1 MASPAFAESRGN
13 MTVVASDTK
22 TLSATVQRI
31 DPDTRTITLK
41 KRSGEMLNMEVSPD
55 VAQLDKIGE
64 GDRIRVE
71 YLEPVALAIE
81 HSGQEGSPAKV
92 PDRVLLRDERDRS
105 SETEVETELYTAT
118 VKNVD
123 RIGRAVM
130 LRKSN
135 GDTFRVLISSNVGDL
150 QKIKLG
156 DQVTTKATPLLAVEI
171 DELES

>member
-1 MASPAFAESRGN
+1 MATQAFSESRGN

-31 DPDTRTITLK
+31 DPDTRRITLK
-41 KRSGEMLNMEVSPD
+41 KRSGEMLNMEVGPY
-55 VAQLDKIGE
+55 VAQLDKIEE

-71 YLEPVALAIE
+71 YLEPVALAVE
-81 HSGQEGSPAKV
+81 HSGQEGSATEA
-92 PDRVLLRDERDRS
+92 PDRVLLRDEQDRS

-123 RIGRAVM
+123 RIGRTVM

-135 GDTFRVLISSNVGDL
+135 GDTFRILISSNVRDL

-156 DQVTTKATPLLAVEI
+156 DQVTTKATPLLAVTI
-171 DELES
+171 DDLES